1 MNCRFVTGSVRPCP
15 SNDQSTFLFPAC
27 QACRREIVA
36 SELFPPAVRRARAAG
51 GLRGVFA
58 QQLPGGLAL
67 PGSTPRWTRIALILV
82 SAVSGISAAYEIRG
96 GPTTAL
102 ILFAALPQQARE
114 FYAPIIAWRRWKQPR
129 SSSRRAGSSGRH
141 GGAGGSWLTLLLGV
155 QSAPFVIDITAAAS
169 AIS

>member
-102 ILFAALPQQARE
+102 IFCSLHFPSKPENLRTDNRVATLEAAKVQFEASWKQWKAWRGWRKLANFAA
-114 FYAPIIAWRRWKQPR
+114 
-129 SSSRRAGSSGRH
+129 
-141 GGAGGSWLTLLLGV
+141 GGAIRTICDRHHGRRKR
-155 QSAPFVIDITAAAS
+155 D
-169 AIS
+169 